1 MRIFL
6 IYATAATASVLLHFF
21 SHASKAS
28 REISPFRH
36 ASRCFFASAVHALNF
51 PASSCRSAGDRVSEQ
66 LFLVDTRGTSIPAGL
81 AFSYSCE
88 QRVSA
93 SVYVSRSP
101 STGGKYPPFPGS
113 GNRTE
118 ALHICPDLVQL
129 IAEISGNRR
138 SNIVEAFDKQR
149 RKLYNQQIEK
159 RIIHTCW
166 KRNRSSFHSPCFPL
180 LPVPS
185 AKRGD
190 EYETDG
196 I

>member
-1 MRIFL
+1 MRL
-6 IYATAATASVLLHFF
+6 VSTALG
-21 SHASKAS
+21 
-28 REISPFRH
+28 
-36 ASRCFFASAVHALNF
+36 
-51 PASSCRSAGDRVSEQ
+51 AGDRVSEQ

-149 RKLYNQQIEK
+149 RKLHNQQIEK

>member
-1 MRIFL
+1 MKSTCGYFSSTQLQPQHRYCFTFSATLQKHPERFPHSGTHPDAFSPLPSMHCIFPRHRAVADAGVVRL
-6 IYATAATASVLLHFF
+6 VSTALG
-21 SHASKAS
+21 
-28 REISPFRH
+28 
-36 ASRCFFASAVHALNF
+36 
-51 PASSCRSAGDRVSEQ
+51 AGDRVS
-66 LFLVDTRGTSIPAGL
+66 
-81 AFSYSCE
+81 E

-149 RKLYNQQIEK
+149 RKLHNQQIEK

-166 KRNRSSFHSPCFPL
+166 KRNRSAFQSPCFPL